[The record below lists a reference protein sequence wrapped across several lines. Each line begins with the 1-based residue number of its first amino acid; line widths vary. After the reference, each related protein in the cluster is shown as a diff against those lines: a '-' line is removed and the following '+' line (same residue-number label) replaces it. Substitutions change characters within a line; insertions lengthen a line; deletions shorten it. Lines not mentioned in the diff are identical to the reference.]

1 MKYTCQC
8 WLLHK
13 EFGLQN
19 LVSVT
24 QYKGTSRAF
33 YNSLYA
39 NLAKNCKV
47 LHVCKISEIILITE
61 KKHFLFEHCHTI
73 NIYTSFVI
81 VQFYRLF
88 LYWHQTFAERGLK
101 LKHRILPSS
110 NKMYKNS
117 FIICHFT
124 QFLENTS
131 DFVYS

>member
-61 KKHFLFEHCHTI
+61 K
-73 NIYTSFVI
+73 NISYLSTVTQSTYTSFVI

-124 QFLENTS
+124 QLLENTS

>member
-1 MKYTCQC
+1 MKSHANVDYYIRSSAYKIWFQWDNTRGLHAPFIIVSMLILPKIVKCYMQNKRNYTHC
-8 WLLHK
+8 WKKPNISYL
-13 EFGLQN
+13 
-19 LVSVT
+19 STVT
-24 QYKGTSRAF
+24 QST
-33 YNSLYA
+33 
-39 NLAKNCKV
+39 
-47 LHVCKISEIILITE
+47 
-61 KKHFLFEHCHTI
+61 
-73 NIYTSFVI
+73 YTSFVI

-124 QFLENTS
+124 QFLQNTS

>member
-73 NIYTSFVI
+73 NIYVFCNRAILPAFSILTPNVCRKRS
-81 VQFYRLF
+81 
-88 LYWHQTFAERGLK
+88 K

-124 QFLENTS
+124 QFLQNTS

>member
-8 WLLHK
+8 WQLHK

-33 YNSLYA
+33 CNSLYA
-39 NLAKNCKV
+39 NLAKNCNKCYMQNKRNYT
-47 LHVCKISEIILITE
+47 HYW

-73 NIYTSFVI
+73 NIYVFCNRAN
-81 VQFYRLF
+81 RLF

-124 QFLENTS
+124 QFLQNTS